1 MEPLQQAVPPISIL
15 IAEDE
20 ELVRKFLGSAIPY
33 RFPDIAIHFAENG
46 RIGVELFI
54 AHTPDI
60 VITDINMP
68 EMDGI
73 QMAGKIKSIKGDTK
87 IIVIT
92 ANSDTS
98 YMDKFSEIGCEDYL
112 FKPMEFGKLFAAI
125 DRCIA
130 AIALE
135 KKVGDGAAFRIE
147 A

>member
-1 MEPLQQAVPPISIL
+1 MKSLQPAVPPISIL

-54 AHTPDI
+54 EHTPAI
-60 VITDINMP
+60 VITDISMP
-68 EMDGI
+68 EMDGF
-73 QMAGKIKSIKGDTK
+73 QMAGKIKSIKADTK

-92 ANSDTS
+92 ANCDAR
-98 YMDKFSEIGCEDYL
+98 YMDKFNEIGCADYL
-112 FKPMEFGKLFAAI
+112 LKPIKFSTLFAAI

-130 AIALE
+130 GITPE
-135 KKVGDGAAFRIE
+135 R
-147 A
+147 

>member
-1 MEPLQQAVPPISIL
+1 MKSLQQAVPPISIL

-20 ELVRKFLGSAIPY
+20 ELVRKLLGSAIPF

-54 AHTPDI
+54 EHTPDI

-68 EMDGI
+68 EMDGF
-73 QMAGKIKSIKGDTK
+73 QMAGKIKFIKPDTK

-92 ANSDTS
+92 ANCDTG
-98 YMDKFSEIGCEDYL
+98 YRNKFSEIGYDDYL
-112 FKPMEFGKLFAAI
+112 LKPLEFGKLFAAI

-130 AIALE
+130 VIALE
-135 KKVGDGAAFRIE
+135 R
-147 A
+147 

>member
-1 MEPLQQAVPPISIL
+1 MKSLQQAVPPISIL

-20 ELVRKFLGSAIPY
+20 ELVRKLLGSAIPF

-54 AHTPDI
+54 EHTPDI

-68 EMDGI
+68 EMDGF
-73 QMAGKIKSIKGDTK
+73 QMAGKIKSIKADTK

-92 ANSDTS
+92 ANCDTG
-98 YMDKFSEIGCEDYL
+98 YRNKFSEIGYDDYL
-112 FKPMEFGKLFAAI
+112 LKPLEFGKLFAAI

-130 AIALE
+130 VIALE
-135 KKVGDGAAFRIE
+135 R
-147 A
+147 

>member
-1 MEPLQQAVPPISIL
+1 MKSLQPAVPPISIL

-54 AHTPDI
+54 EHTPDI

-68 EMDGI
+68 EMDGF
-73 QMAGKIKSIKGDTK
+73 QMVGKIKSIKADTK

-92 ANSDTS
+92 ANCDMS
-98 YMDKFSEIGCEDYL
+98 YIDKFNEIGCDDYL
-112 FKPMEFGKLFAAI
+112 LKPMEFGKLFAAI

-130 AIALE
+130 GIAPE
-135 KKVGDGAAFRIE
+135 R
-147 A
+147 

>member
-1 MEPLQQAVPPISIL
+1 MKPLQQAGPPISIL

-46 RIGVELFI
+46 RIGMELFI
-54 AHTPDI
+54 EHTPDI

-73 QMAGKIKSIKGDTK
+73 QMAGKIKSIKADTK

-92 ANSDTS
+92 ANCDTS
-98 YMDKFSEIGCEDYL
+98 YMEKFNEIGCEDYL
-112 FKPMEFGKLFAAI
+112 LKPITFSKLFAAI

-130 AIALE
+130 GITLE
-135 KKVGDGAAFRIE
+135 R
-147 A
+147 

>member
-1 MEPLQQAVPPISIL
+1 MKSLQQAVPPISIL

-20 ELVRKFLGSAIPY
+20 ELVRKLLCSAIPF

-54 AHTPDI
+54 EHTPDI

-68 EMDGI
+68 EMDGF
-73 QMAGKIKSIKGDTK
+73 QMAGKIKSIKADTK

-92 ANSDTS
+92 ANCDTG
-98 YMDKFSEIGCEDYL
+98 YRNKFSEIGYDDYL
-112 FKPMEFGKLFAAI
+112 LKPLEFGKLFAAI

-130 AIALE
+130 VIALE
-135 KKVGDGAAFRIE
+135 R
-147 A
+147 

>member
-1 MEPLQQAVPPISIL
+1 MKSLQPAVPPISIL

-54 AHTPDI
+54 EHTPAI
-60 VITDINMP
+60 VITDISMP
-68 EMDGI
+68 EMDGF
-73 QMAGKIKSIKGDTK
+73 QMAGKIKSIKADTR

-92 ANSDTS
+92 ANCDTR
-98 YMDKFSEIGCEDYL
+98 YMDKFNEIGCEDYL
-112 FKPMEFGKLFAAI
+112 LKPIKFSTLFAAI

-130 AIALE
+130 GITPE
-135 KKVGDGAAFRIE
+135 R
-147 A
+147 